1 MPAYNVLIMGAAYG
15 SLLAS
20 KMLFG
25 GHKIHHV
32 CLPAEADLINA
43 EGFKVKLPVRGRA
56 EPVLLDSQKL
66 PGKVT
71 AGGAQGVNP
80 ADYDLVGLAMQEP
93 QYRSPG
99 VRELLDAVAKS
110 KVPCMSIMNMP
121 PLPYVKRIPGLDYEA
136 LKPAYTDPTVW
147 NSFDPAFLTLCSP
160 DPQAIRPPDGKAN
173 ELLVTL
179 PTNFKVAKFDN
190 EKGNVILRQLEQDI
204 DAVRYDPGDGTK
216 IELPVKLR
224 VHDSI
229 FVPLAKWSMLLA
241 GNYRCI
247 TKDGMR
253 TAQEAVHSNIE
264 ESKSVYNF
272 VFDLCV
278 KLGANP
284 SDLVPFE
291 KYAAAAQ
298 SLSRPASAARALQNG
313 AQFIERADKL
323 VQLIAKQK
331 GLSHPAIDAQ
341 VALVDARL
349 EANRKKAAAA

>member
-1 MPAYNVLIMGAAYG
+1 MSYNILLMGASYG

-20 KMLFG
+20 KLLFG
-25 GHKIHHV
+25 GHKIHLV
-32 CLPAEADLINA
+32 CLPPEAELINA
-43 EGFKVKLPVRGRA
+43 EGFRVRLPVRGRK
-56 EPVLLDSQKL
+56 EPVVLDSRKL

-71 AGGAQGVNP
+71 AGGAAGVDP
-80 ADYDLVGLAMQEP
+80 KQYDLVGLCMQEP

-136 LKPAYTDPTVW
+136 LRPAYTDATVW
-147 NSFDPAFLTLCSP
+147 DSFDPAFMTLNSP
-160 DPQAIRPPDGKAN
+160 DPQAIRPPEEKVN
-173 ELLVTL
+173 VLMVTL

-190 EKGNVILRQLEQDI
+190 DKHTAILRQLETDVEAARL
-204 DAVRYDPGDGTK
+204 DTGDGK
-216 IELPVKLR
+216 IELPVKLK

-229 FVPLAKWSMLLA
+229 FVPLAKWAMLLA

-253 TAQEAVHSNIE
+253 TAQEAVHTDIE
-264 ESKSVYNF
+264 TSRSVYNF
-272 VFDLCV
+272 VNDLCV

-284 SDLVPFE
+284 GDLVPFE

-298 SLSRPASAARALQNG
+298 SLVRPASAARALNNG
-313 AQFIERADKL
+313 VPNIERADKL

-331 GLSHPAIDAQ
+331 GLSHPVIDAT
-341 VALVDARL
+341 VALVDSRL
-349 EANRKKAAAA
+349 EANRKKAA